1 MNLYFLVS
9 INIDGSVTLNTEE
22 QYLPQSFLNVSGF
35 NNLEFNNPEFLP
47 NLNWLNR
54 PDLGFWLAN
63 VGYKPV
69 VNFYEKLIKTNIINN
84 EQKTVSVSYSV
95 ASLTQEEINVKKN
108 NVKTSYI
115 PIRDSYL
122 KLTDFTQLMDAP
134 ISDQAKSDF
143 LNFRKQLRIMFDID
157 DYTQLVWPLI
167 PTSAPNVYIPPFPEI
182 NLN

>member
-9 INIDGSVTLNTEE
+9 INIDGSVILNTEE

-35 NNLEFNNPEFLP
+35 NNLEFNNPELLP

-63 VGYKPV
+63 
-69 VNFYEKLIKTNIINN
+69 
-84 EQKTVSVSYSV
+84 YSV

-108 NVKTSYI
+108 NIKTSYI

-157 DYTQLVWPLI
+157 DYMQLVWPLI